1 MKEIFEKIWE
11 LALPYQD
18 KRDDEGHARSVT
30 DFAFE
35 LLKTESADEDI
46 LIPAAI
52 LHDIGWS
59 QLSEEERFYVFK
71 NKITKEVEMKTKSK
85 VNVRVKHE
93 LEGAKLA
100 QKILEKVDYDKNR
113 IKKIIKVIKQHDTG
127 KNIISPED
135 RLMRDADKL
144 WSFSK
149 LGFQAD
155 IRRFGLF
162 PKECYEMAVK
172 RVDMPNY
179 FNTESAKKI
188 ARKELEKNKIKFM
201 DSAIKELEKEL

>member
-1 MKEIFEKIWE
+1 MEGIFEKIWD

-18 KRDDEGHARSVT
+18 KRDDEGHAKIVT

-59 QLSEEERFYVFK
+59 QLSEEERFYIFK
-71 NKITKEVEMKTKSK
+71 HGITKEVEMKMKSK

-93 LEGAKLA
+93 IEGARLA
-100 QKILEKVDYDKNR
+100 EKILDELNYDKNK
-113 IKKIIKVIKQHDTG
+113 IKKIIEIVKYHDTG
-127 KNIISPED
+127 KTIISPED
-135 RLMRDADKL
+135 CLLKDADKL
-144 WSFSK
+144 WTFSK
-149 LGFQAD
+149 LGFEAD
-155 IRRFGLF
+155 IRRFGF
-162 PKECYEMAVK
+162 SQKECYEMTVK

-188 ARKELEKNKIKFM
+188 AKRELREREEELEDAQN
-201 DSAIKELEKEL
+201 